1 MLAAEDELLAAS
13 CRLPVVALLPLVLR
27 SSRTKNTVKS
37 VTARTECIHG
47 SAATSAADSVV
58 TLRSLIAFLKCVC
71 HVALLL
77 KGGSVRSVPY
87 ACVYYSKSCP
97 FRIRAAVQER
107 DRQPCIRLHALP
119 PCNICNAWQRLTM
132 LPNLRHHLP
141 L

>member
-58 TLRSLIAFLKCVC
+58 TLRSLIAFLKMCTVC

-77 KGGSVRSVPY
+77 KGG
-87 ACVYYSKSCP
+87 YS
-97 FRIRAAVQER
+97 
-107 DRQPCIRLHALP
+107 
-119 PCNICNAWQRLTM
+119 T
-132 LPNLRHHLP
+132 
-141 L
+141 